1 MTRLS
6 HRVLA
11 LGICLLAPVLLG
23 ASNVPVLPV
32 PPNAAM
38 IYNPGSGDY
47 AGFRIVV
54 NADGRA
60 IAIDGAGHIATQLQN
75 DLVQKFFGD
84 LSSAGPLDQLS
95 AKPCT
100 EGMSENATTTV
111 EVNSAVT
118 ISWKGQHS
126 PELVCATDPRAQKLL
141 LDATEIQHALYVQA
155 YRKRNLLTYGT
166 SYAAAAPPAV
176 LGYVPDFRFSFDQF
190 YSGGF
195 SNTPFTTGQFTF
207 DNFSNGLTYVNPFT
221 GSPYSGAPYSSL
233 PSAGLPGGSP
243 FTGLPYASP
252 PFTSPFSG
260 SPYGAS
266 PFTSP
271 GFTNPFTS
279 GSTYTTSAP

>member
-1 MTRLS
+1 MIRFS
-6 HRVLA
+6 RRVLA
-11 LGICLLAPVLLG
+11 LGICLLAPLLLG

-54 NADGRA
+54 NTDGRA

-95 AKPCT
+95 AKPCS
-100 EGMSENATTTV
+100 EGVSENATTTV

-118 ISWKGQHS
+118 INWKGQHS

-166 SYAAAAPPAV
+166 SYAAAAPPTV

-207 DNFSNGLTYVNPFT
+207 DNFSNGLNYVNPFT
-221 GSPYSGAPYSSL
+221 GSPYTGAPYSSL
-233 PSAGLPGGSP
+233 PAAGLPGASP

-260 SPYGAS
+260 SPYGTN

-271 GFTNPFTS
+271 GFTTPFAS
-279 GSTYTTSAP
+279 GATYTTSAP